1 MTITQGN
8 APMPFRS
15 IAKELLVLIAIGV
28 FTAFTVNSLSPRGIA
43 FFGDWDTTLGVITAR
58 PKNDVVAHELEIQST
73 RMAKEIFD
81 SGKAVFVDGRAR
93 KIYEDG
99 HIKGAVLLPIDQFEE
114 LIDDFLKK
122 YPESGM
128 IVTYCFGRECDDSHE
143 LAQILID
150 EGYTN
155 VRVFVDGYPG
165 WVEEGYPI
173 E

>member
-1 MTITQGN
+1 MKSHILL
-8 APMPFRS
+8 RS

-28 FTAFTVNSLSPRGIA
+28 FTAFTVNYFSPRGIA
-43 FFGDWDTTLGVITAR
+43 FFGNWDKSIGVITAK
-58 PKNDVVAHELEIQST
+58 PKDDVVAHELEIQST

-81 SGKAVFVDGRAR
+81 RGKAVFADGRAQR
-93 KIYEDG
+93 FYEEG
-99 HIKGAVLLPIDQFEE
+99 HIKGAVSMPIDQFEE
-114 LIDDFLKK
+114 LIDDFLRK
-122 YPESGM
+122 YPESTM

-143 LAQILID
+143 IAKLLID